1 MATNMLPRLIIVEIV
16 ILTVQAALYVG
27 CEYLQHNHRDVKRD
41 IDDRI
46 PLVPY
51 SAFVYIMWFPLIA
64 LYPIAL
70 FFLSRYD
77 YSVYQVS
84 IIICALVSPIIY
96 IIFPTTF
103 ERPVLGNSNG
113 EKFLSIV
120 YSFDFKGSNCAP
132 SMHCVQCF
140 IIIISVCTCPNL
152 HGIAALLII
161 CLCIGII
168 VSTLLTKQH
177 VVLDVVTALPT
188 AILMYAAAHAIV
200 GHFGYTQILSLFGLQ

>member
-1 MATNMLPRLIIVEIV
+1 MLPRLIVVEIV
-16 ILTVQAALYVG
+16 ILTVQASLYVG

-41 IDDRI
+41 IDDKI
-46 PLVPY
+46 PLVPC
-51 SAFVYIMWFPLIA
+51 SAFIYIMWFPLIA

-77 YSVYQVS
+77 YSVYQIS

-96 IIFPTTF
+96 TLFPTRF
-103 ERPVLGNSNG
+103 ERPVLGNSSK
-113 EKFLSIV
+113 EWLLSVV
-120 YSFDFKGSNCAP
+120 YSFDFKGSNCVP

-140 IIIISVCTCPNL
+140 IIILSVCCCPNL

-161 CLCIGII
+161 CLCLAII

-177 VVLDVVTALPT
+177 ALLDVVTALPT
-188 AILMYAAAHAIV
+188 AILMYAVARAIV